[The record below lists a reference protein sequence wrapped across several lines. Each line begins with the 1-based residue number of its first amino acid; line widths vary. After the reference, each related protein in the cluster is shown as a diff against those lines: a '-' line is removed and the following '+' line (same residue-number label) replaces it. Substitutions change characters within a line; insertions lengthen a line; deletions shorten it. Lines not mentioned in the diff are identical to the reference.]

1 MDSGFPASITTP
13 EAVSVRASFWKDSMA
28 DCIEDRSDKP
38 SREAYAE
45 GLSDKVRLD
54 SVLRG
59 SLIEASG
66 LVRALIG
73 TGPAFTILED
83 RIVMAVL
90 AVREGR
96 P

>member
-1 MDSGFPASITTP
+1 
-13 EAVSVRASFWKDSMA
+13 MA

-45 GLSDKVRLD
+45 GLSDKVRSTAFFEGL
-54 SVLRG
+54 
-59 SLIEASG
+59 LIEASG